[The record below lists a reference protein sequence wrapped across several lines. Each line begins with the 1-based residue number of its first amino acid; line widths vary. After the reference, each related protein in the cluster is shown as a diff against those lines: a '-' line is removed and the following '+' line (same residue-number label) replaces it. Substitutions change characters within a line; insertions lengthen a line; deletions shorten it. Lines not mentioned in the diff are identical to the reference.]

1 MSLMGKLLGG
11 VGGSLVA
18 GGATEGTAMM
28 KEAKAEDKATLN
40 NLLKSMGDKFNTFAA
55 NKANASKKL
64 TRLASVGSI
73 LQELDPDAFFGYSSK
88 NMTDLVR
95 SLEAIGG
102 EGKAIETYM
111 AQKKDDTYSLIP
123 QIEKTDETAIDE
135 SDETATD
142 ASVQTD
148 AALTRSSLA
157 PVGSRTGIEEAFKGK
172 SYGKLQRDTLAQLGI
187 SEADYNAMVS
197 SQGLLDSGP
206 STASF
211 KFTLNDTK
219 DPLYS
224 TLLSH
229 DKDTL
234 SRLLN
239 PKGNEENIIVGYEST
254 GTPGGQPVITPVTI
268 PYAEASKTYIA
279 GMQTLKMEQESP
291 GSSEKSEEELK
302 NLKIRL
308 LGLQRGL
315 MVPNLEAAGPDIQ
328 NILSVFAPMEKKIL
342 DAAVNESTAPI
353 LRAFLNETH
362 LQIINSK
369 YDLLNNIEDK
379 GARTPENNDKL
390 ETLRKLITN
399 ASEMFLPENRI
410 VSPLELH
417 NNLKSRI
424 NNLVNRVNANPSV
437 FTMEERINIAKLEQK
452 YEVALALPEN
462 TKEEISLKTAQLFK
476 LEEIVAL
483 NYGKAT
489 EIKEVEDIDDWTK
502 RAQLIVKDLIA
513 TKQLDASQEEDAI
526 TQIASDLA
534 SGWGLRTVD
543 TDKGPKTFI
552 TKLIMNDTTGRLEK
566 IEEAVSTFLPSGEQ
580 VILTGKVAIDNK
592 EAIETALRGIQ
603 TTGDL
608 TKLVTKHPAAFNTI
622 FVGVHKSLTDA
633 SDMFNV
639 LSGNPDGGLFSNVN
653 VFGLKGKEYEDVVQ
667 NAQGLATTLLA
678 QAKDVLFD
686 DPRLSDKDLQ
696 IVKMFIAVLNEG
708 VNTIGI
714 TRATTAMSVIRQ
726 ALAATWLMRTA
737 DATDLSV
744 TPANTHGFEY
754 ELSQESLI
762 KLKDEKGIDF
772 ARNYK
777 ITHNLNKRLKTDMSK
792 DSLKSRLAKN
802 LMQAIGLDIL
812 SAKEAEKL
820 SSKEEE
826 LREAKLQMV
835 ERELE
840 YAYSNYTINDRD
852 GNKMYSEQYLSP
864 LLANFYNSEQ
874 FKKFDIE
881 KFDSENL

>member
-18 GGATEGTAMM
+18 GGAVEGTKMM
-28 KEAKAEDKATLN
+28 QEAKAENKATLN
-40 NLLKSMGDKFNTFAA
+40 NLLQSMGEKFNTFSA
-55 NKANASKKL
+55 NKAAASKEL
-64 TRLASVGSI
+64 TRLADASSALKG
-73 LQELDPDAFFGYSSK
+73 LDPDMFGTYSNK
-88 NMTDLVR
+88 QMTDLVR
-95 SLEAIGG
+95 NLESIGG
-102 EGKAIETYM
+102 EGKAIATYL
-111 AQKKDDTYSLIP
+111 ASKQDSTYSLVP
-123 QIEKTDETAIDE
+123 QVLEDT
-135 SDETATD
+135 SDTSDTSDDSD
-142 ASVQTD
+142 AVTQTG
-148 AALTRSSLA
+148 AVLAKSSLA
-157 PVGSRTGIEEAFKGK
+157 PVGDRTGIEEAFKGK
-172 SYGKLQRDTLAQLGI
+172 SYGKLQREALAQLGI
-187 SEADYNAMVS
+187 SEAEYNAMVAN
-197 SQGLLDSGP
+197 QGALDSGP
-206 STASF
+206 RTATF

-268 PYAEASKTYIA
+268 PYTEASKTYIA

-291 GSSEKSEEELK
+291 GSSGKSEEELK

-328 NILSVFAPMEKKIL
+328 NILSIFNPMEKKIL
-342 DAAVNESTAPI
+342 DAAVNESTSPI

-369 YDLLNNIEDK
+369 FDLLNSIEDN
-379 GARTPENNDKL
+379 GVRNPENNDKL
-390 ETLRKLITN
+390 ETLRTLITN

-437 FTMEERINIAKLEQK
+437 FTMEERINIAKLEQQ

-462 TKEEISLKTAQLFK
+462 TKEEISRKTVQLFK

-489 EIKEVEDIDDWTK
+489 EIKEAEDIDDWTK
-502 RAQLIVKDLIA
+502 RAQLIVKDMIA
-513 TKQLDASQEEDAI
+513 SEQLDASQEEDAI
-526 TQIASDLA
+526 TQIAARLA
-534 SGWGLRTVD
+534 AGWGLRTVD

-552 TKLIMNDTTGRLEK
+552 TKLIKNDATKRLEL
-566 IEEAVSTFLPSGEQ
+566 IEEAISTFLPSGEQ

-608 TKLVTKHPAAFNTI
+608 TKLVTKHPAAFNTV
-622 FVGVHKSLTDA
+622 FTAVHKSLTDI
-633 SDMFNV
+633 SDMVNV
-639 LSGNPDGGLFSNVN
+639 LSGNPEGGLFSKVN
-653 VFGLKGKEYEDVVQ
+653 VFGLSSKEYGDVVQ
-667 NAQGLATTLLA
+667 DAQGSATTLLA

-686 DPRLSDKDLQ
+686 DPRLSDRDLQ
-696 IVKMFIAVLNEG
+696 IVKYFIAVLNEG

-762 KLKDEKGIDF
+762 KLKEEKGYEF
-772 ARNYK
+772 AANYQ
-777 ITHNLNKRLKTDMSK
+777 IAHNLNKRLKTDMSK

-802 LMQAIGLDIL
+802 LMQAVGLDIL
-812 SAKEAEKL
+812 SAKEAKNLTPE
-820 SSKEEE
+820 EEE

-852 GNKMYSEQYLSP
+852 GKKMYSEQYLSP
-864 LLANFYNSEQ
+864 LLANFYNSKQ
-874 FKKFDIE
+874 FKEFDVE
-881 KFDSENL
+881 EFDRKNNL